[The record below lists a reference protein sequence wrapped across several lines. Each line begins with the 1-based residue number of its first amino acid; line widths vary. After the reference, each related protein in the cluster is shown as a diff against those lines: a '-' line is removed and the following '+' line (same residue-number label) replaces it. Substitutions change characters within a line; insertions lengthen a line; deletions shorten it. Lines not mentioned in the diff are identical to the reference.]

1 MIKVYMMLP
10 GTDRPY
16 STIGKFLYEDEKNFV
31 ICEDVLEKRIPHRNI
46 LYTEHVRTPKGA
58 EPAVEPL
65 EHHSAPPTAPAPI
78 QPPTEP
84 TDVMVAF
91 TGATSNIFR
100 IPGIDSSLLQGNKWT
115 PDLAKAVFTNEKVRM
130 ILGDFVIKDCIV
142 DGPNITIVTGPSKK
156 SEAAVPGTIPPETA
170 RSLEALSRF
179 VKDRKGTPL
188 PVVKPFMR
196 PPADFSMTASPFDQP
211 VSLSSEVINEPSYR
225 PEEEVSE
232 AANS

>member
-16 STIGKFLYEDEKNFV
+16 STIGKFLYEDEKYFV

-46 LYTEHVRTPKGA
+46 LYTEHVRTAAA
-58 EPAVEPL
+58 EKTVSEPRT
-65 EHHSAPPTAPAPI
+65 EAPASIEAPK
-78 QPPTEP
+78 PTEQ

-100 IPGIDSSLLQGNKWT
+100 ISGIDSSLLQDNKWT
-115 PDLAKAVFTNEKVRM
+115 PQLAKAIFTNEKVRM
-130 ILGDFVIKDCIV
+130 ILGDFVMKDCIV

-156 SEAAVPGTIPPETA
+156 TEVSLPGTIPPETA
-170 RSLEALSRF
+170 RSLDALSKF
-179 VKDRKGTPL
+179 VKESKS
-188 PVVKPFMR
+188 
-196 PPADFSMTASPFDQP
+196 PPAFVKSSMRRPVDFSMTASPFDQP
-211 VSLSSEVINEPSYR
+211 VSLSSEVTNEPSYR

-232 AANS
+232 ATNS